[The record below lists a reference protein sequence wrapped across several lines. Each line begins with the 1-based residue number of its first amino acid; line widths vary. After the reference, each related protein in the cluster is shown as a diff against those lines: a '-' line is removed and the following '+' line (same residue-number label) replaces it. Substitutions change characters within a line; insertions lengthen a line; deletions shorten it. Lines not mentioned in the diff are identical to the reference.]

1 MGLIILKELQNM
13 FFILRK
19 ACKRVKICLIIHHAF
34 TGFMLLSLLWRGG
47 EGMICF
53 FFSSS
58 KTRFSTVC

>member
-19 ACKRVKICLIIHHAF
+19 ACKRVKICLIIHHAL

-47 EGMICF
+47 GGDDLLF
-53 FFSSS
+53 FF
-58 KTRFSTVC
+58 FI